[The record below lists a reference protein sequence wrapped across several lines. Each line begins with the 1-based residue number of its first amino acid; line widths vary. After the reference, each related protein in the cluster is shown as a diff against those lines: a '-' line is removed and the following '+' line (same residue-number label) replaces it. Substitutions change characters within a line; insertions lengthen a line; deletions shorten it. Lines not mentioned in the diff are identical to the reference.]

1 MFCLPPCGADRAG
14 LGTQDRWVERKIT
27 SDGAGS
33 STNSEEDEEEEGE
46 RLRQRKKKNDVGRNK
61 VTLPDGNTS
70 VLLN

>member
-1 MFCLPPCGADRAG
+1 MFCLPLCGADRAG

-27 SDGAGS
+27 SDGAGG
-33 STNSEEDEEEEGE
+33 STKSEEEDEKEEE
-46 RLRQRKKKNDVGRNK
+46 RLRDRETNDVGGNK